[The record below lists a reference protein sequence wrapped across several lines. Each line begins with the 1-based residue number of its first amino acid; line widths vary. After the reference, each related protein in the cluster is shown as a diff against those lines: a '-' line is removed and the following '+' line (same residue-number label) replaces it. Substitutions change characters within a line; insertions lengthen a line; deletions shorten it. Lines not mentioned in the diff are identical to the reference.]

1 MKSTH
6 HDLLEVRQYADRA
19 ALGRAAAE
27 HVRGI
32 IQGAC
37 AMRGEARVIFACAP
51 SQNEFLAALTAQPPC
66 VAWARVAVFHMDEYV
81 GLTASHHQSFRHYL
95 RTHLLDQIPPP
106 KSVQFILGEAPSI
119 EAECARYRKLL
130 MEKPIDLVCMGI
142 GENGHIA
149 FNDPPVADFTD
160 TESVKPVTLDLAC
173 RQQQVNDGCFATLDA
188 VPQTALT
195 LTVPALFRARA
206 ISCVVPGRRKAGA
219 VRDTLLK
226 PVSEKCPA
234 SILRQHANAVL
245 HIDDEAACLLG
256 KL

>member
-1 MKSTH
+1 MKTARY
-6 HDLLEVRQYADRA
+6 DQLEVRQYGDRA

-27 HVRGI
+27 HARGI
-32 IQGAC
+32 IQAAC

-66 VAWARVAVFHMDEYV
+66 VAWTKVAVFHMDEYV

-106 KSVQFILGEAPSI
+106 KSVQLILGEAPSI
-119 EAECARYRKLL
+119 DAECARYRRLL

-149 FNDPPVADFTD
+149 FNDPPVADFAD
-160 TESVKPVTLDLAC
+160 PKWIKPVNLDLAC
-173 RQQQVNDGCFATLDA
+173 RQQQVNDGCFATLDL

-195 LTVPALFRARA
+195 LTIPALLGARA
-206 ISCVVPGRRKAGA
+206 ISCVVPGQRKAGA

-226 PVSEKCPA
+226 PISEKCPA
-234 SILRQHANAVL
+234 SILRQHANGVL
-245 HIDDEAACLLG
+245 HIDPDAACLLG
-256 KL
+256 DG